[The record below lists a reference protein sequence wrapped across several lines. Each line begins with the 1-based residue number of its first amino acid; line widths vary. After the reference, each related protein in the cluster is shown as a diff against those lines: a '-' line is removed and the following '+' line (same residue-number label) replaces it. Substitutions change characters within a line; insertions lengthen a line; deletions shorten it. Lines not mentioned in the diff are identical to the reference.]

1 MTIKNKISFMDLR
14 ITDNSEREMLI
25 SSFKRLMNHGQFI
38 MGSEVDNF
46 EREIARHSK
55 RRYCIG
61 ISSGTDAIYIAL
73 KGLGIGIG
81 DEVITT
87 SLSWIA
93 TANAISMTGATPVF
107 CDIEDDLNISIKSI
121 ERMITAK
128 TKAILPVHYTG
139 LPCNIKGID
148 KISKKNGIPVVYD
161 AAQAFG
167 SEYNNNPIGMYGV
180 ASCFSMNPMKTL
192 GALGEAGAV
201 VTDDR
206 NLYEEIK
213 MLRYNGTVNKEVCIS
228 KGLNA
233 RIDSLQAAI
242 LLDRLK
248 LVDSIVERRI
258 SIATKYNDYFKGYSL
273 KIPQYNSNLMK
284 SSYYSYT
291 IQVNDRNGMIKYLS
305 DFGVET
311 KIQHPILMSAQKPYI
326 NNKSDELKTAKRA
339 VEKILSIPA
348 NEKITDIQVKK
359 ISDLIIKYLNKSR
372 L

>member
-1 MTIKNKISFMDLR
+1 MNIKNKIPFMDLR

-25 SSFKRLMNHGQFI
+25 SSFKRLMDHGQYI
-38 MGSEVDNF
+38 MGCEVDNF
-46 EREIARHSK
+46 EREIARYCNRK
-55 RRYCIG
+55 YCIG
-61 ISSGTDAIYIAL
+61 VSSGTDAIYIAL
-73 KGLGIGIG
+73 RGLGIGIG

-121 ERMITAK
+121 KRMITGK
-128 TKAILPVHYTG
+128 TKAILPVHFTG
-139 LPCNIKGID
+139 LACNITEID
-148 KISKKNGIPVVYD
+148 KISKRYGIPVVYD

-167 SEYNNNPIGMYGV
+167 SEFNDNPIGMYGV
-180 ASCFSMNPMKTL
+180 AACFSMNPMKTL
-192 GALGEAGAV
+192 GALGEAGVV

-213 MLRYNGTVNKEVCIS
+213 ILRYNGTVNKEVCIT

-242 LLDRLK
+242 LVDRLR
-248 LVDSIVERRI
+248 LVDSIVDRRI
-258 SIATKYNDYFKGYSL
+258 SIATKYNDYFKRCNI
-273 KIPQYNSNLMK
+273 KIPQYNSSYIK

-291 IQVNDRNGMIKYLS
+291 IQVNDRSGLIKYLS

-311 KIQHPILMSAQKPYI
+311 KIQHPILMSSQKPYI
-326 NNKSDELKTAKRA
+326 NNKSDVLKTAERA

-348 NEKITDIQVKK
+348 NEKITDNQVRI
-359 ISDLIIKYLNKSR
+359 ISGLIIKYLNKSR
-372 L
+372 V